1 MKPFLIL
8 LFSIFLSGCMGM
20 PEKVQPVDN
29 FELQRYLGTWY
40 EVARLDHSFERGL
53 EKVTAEYTLKDN
65 GIVEVR
71 NRGFDTNDSEW
82 NEAVGK
88 AKLAAEPNQGYLK
101 VSFFGP
107 FYSSYVIFEL
117 GEDYDYAFVSGFNN
131 DYLWLLSRSPTID
144 ETLKQ
149 RFLSE
154 ASSKGFAIDKLIF
167 VDQHYDD
174 DQALKGQ

>member
-1 MKPFLIL
+1 MRPLLIL
-8 LFSIFLSGCMGM
+8 LTTVFLSGCMGM
-20 PEKVQPVDN
+20 PDKVQPVDN

-53 EKVTAEYTLKDN
+53 EQVTAEYTLQDN
-65 GIVEVR
+65 GTVEVR
-71 NRGFDTNDSEW
+71 NRGFDTNEGEW
-82 NEAVGK
+82 KEAVGK

-117 GEDYDYAFVSGFNN
+117 GKDYDYAFVSGFNN
-131 DYLWLLSRSPTID
+131 DYLWLLSRTPTID
-144 ETLKQ
+144 DALKQ

-154 ASSKGFAIDKLIF
+154 AASKGFNTDELIF
-167 VDQHYDD
+167 VDQQNRDD
-174 DQALKGQ
+174 AELSGH